1 MNPPGISTQAEHIDI
16 QIRRGDEMRKAFRVL
31 LALCALLWISPLQAE
46 DTPPPKVHKQGNY
59 TYMTGG
65 AEEAERK
72 AMFKVAAKYPI
83 QLIFAKDVQ
92 EGDMRGVK
100 VTLRNVSG
108 DPVLEAVSEGPYF
121 YVNPPASGRYTFDV
135 EYNGEKK
142 SVMKDLVGRRYLVL
156 EFKFGVP

>member
-1 MNPPGISTQAEHIDI
+1 
-16 QIRRGDEMRKAFRVL
+16 VL
-31 LALCALLWISPLQAE
+31 LALFPLLWAFPLQAE
-46 DTPPPKVHKQGNY
+46 EVPPPKVHRQGAY

-83 QLIFAKDVQ
+83 QLIFAKDVE

-108 DPVLEAVSEGPYF
+108 DPVVEAVSEGPYF
-121 YVNPPASGRYTFDV
+121 YINPPASGRFTFDI

-142 SVMKDLVGRRYLVL
+142 STMKDLVGRRYLVL
-156 EFKFGVP
+156 EFKFGTP